1 MAQKAKHFKTRVQ
14 NKHATEAQ
22 WREAINF
29 IPLAGELIIYD
40 IDDTHSS
47 PRFKIGDGIV
57 VWNDE
62 HTEYTITGTKI
73 NDLPFVNNIKTP
85 DWNQNDETALDYV
98 KNRTHYVKPQVDITW
113 DGNMEGRHTIH
124 VYDNCYDVKVSDEAY
139 PIELFN
145 GGALEIRLYEDHS
158 VCDGTDNLN
167 ITFFDVYDGA
177 FSLDWSCGADFT
189 VVTDANAYNQSFGD
203 DLNRAKYENG
213 VYFRAYLGE
222 FYTSKL
228 TIPENIIQID
238 EKYIPRIKPLVVTR
252 KDRNTVSHTPKE
264 MYEHIQ
270 KGGSVYFGSHI
281 LTFIDCPEDT
291 PGNAIAEFSYY
302 DGEEVILCTYRIDAS
317 GYWEYFEFLPT
328 SEYRVEKII
337 KSYGIDKDT
346 EREETIITNTLRAD
360 SGLILGDDIKMDG
373 MGITQLFVYED
384 DDTSA
389 VNKGYVDNQFL
400 QLGLYTSEH
409 ENYGTQTVIDNP
421 LLMNNAIDMNHDFIY
436 NVMSPINDN
445 DAANKA
451 YVDAPKSHIVL
462 TDSVTNKNY
471 KLSIADGKLTME
483 VVE

>member
-1 MAQKAKHFKTRVQ
+1 
-14 NKHATEAQ
+14 
-22 WREAINF
+22 
-29 IPLAGELIIYD
+29 
-40 IDDTHSS
+40 
-47 PRFKIGDGIV
+47 
-57 VWNDE
+57 
-62 HTEYTITGTKI
+62 
-73 NDLPFVNNIKTP
+73 
-85 DWNQNDETALDYV
+85 
-98 KNRTHYVKPQVDITW
+98 
-113 DGNMEGRHTIH
+113 MEGRHTIR
-124 VYDNCYDVKVSDEAY
+124 VNDNCYDVKVSDEAY

-158 VCDGTDNLN
+158 VCDGTDNFN
-167 ITFFDVYDGA
+167 ITFFDVHDGA
-177 FSLDWSCGADFT
+177 FSLDWSYGGDFT

-213 VYFRAYLGE
+213 VYFRASLGE
-222 FYTSKL
+222 VYTSKL

-238 EKYIPRIKPLVVTR
+238 EKYIPRIKPLFVTLAS
-252 KDRNTVSHTPKE
+252 DGMASHTPKE

-270 KGGSVYFGSHI
+270 KGGSVYIKNQI
-281 LTFIDCPEDT
+281 LTFIDYREDDPE
-291 PGNAIAEFSYY
+291 NAFAEFSSLEGE
-302 DGEEVILCTYRIDAS
+302 DGILDVYQISSS
-317 GYWEYFEFLPT
+317 GAWERFHHEII
-328 SEYRVEKII
+328 SDDQVVDII

-360 SGLILGDDIKMDG
+360 SGLILSDDIRMSN
-373 MGITQLFVYED
+373 MGITQLLVYED

-409 ENYGTQTVIDNP
+409 ENYGTRTVIDNP